1 MLRIEP
7 LDTVHRHL
15 TDDQS
20 RQLDRHLETVQMG
33 RPKEI
38 VTDPW
43 KDTSDEEIEEVF
55 GNLIAD
61 SNLPSAILDAEYKE
75 LSKLGPRSMIVGF
88 EKRRESLQAYYKHDD
103 PSAEQMKEWFTEGQ
117 HHAEIY
123 FADLDSAGI
132 QWRRRG
138 RLGSIEEASKYVVRS
153 TNAGLPWQE
162 LKGQVLD
169 NYSLSSIMDNPLMD
183 VCSLFARS
191 KDASV
196 SRNIWGTSLTLVLL
210 GYRMYPIVIAAE
222 KKLRLRSALLGNR
235 GTDLQ
240 MTSDFMSLPSGFEHL
255 SMDFSKFDATF
266 SPKLIMISYG
276 CLSELFHE
284 SEHSEIFQMASRVP
298 FLRLVTP
305 EGVYTGA
312 HGQPSGDI
320 MTNTGDSIGQHYVT
334 SDLDYFDPLQL
345 QGDDNY
351 GHIKTGMLDNLVDHC
366 ARGGLEVH
374 PEKSLVH
381 SDVASYVSR
390 WYTAENKMRLDD
402 RALGGIYSIG
412 RLAVRLKYPERWTD
426 FKRFG
431 LTGAQYY
438 NGSTVSKLANSINHP
453 KFLEVLKYVLG
464 VDKYLSDASTT
475 DYQLFLRTQVAKQ
488 RAGVF
493 DDSDNEVA
501 YVLSKL

>member
-1 MLRIEP
+1 
-7 LDTVHRHL
+7 VYRHL

-20 RQLDRHLETVQMG
+20 NQLDRHLESIEKG
-33 RPKEI
+33 KPKEVI
-38 VTDPW
+38 ADPW
-43 KDTSDEEIEEVF
+43 KDTSDEEITEIF

-61 SNLPSAILDAEYKE
+61 SNLPSAILEAEMKE

-88 EKRRESLQAYYKHDD
+88 DKRRESLQAYYNHSD
-103 PSAEQMKEWFTEGQ
+103 PTPELMKEWFTEGQ
-117 HHAEIY
+117 NHAETY
-123 FADLDSAGI
+123 FADLTASKVH
-132 QWRRRG
+132 WRRRG
-138 RLGSIEEASKYVVRS
+138 RLIGIEEASKYVVRS

-162 LKGQVLD
+162 LKGQVLE

-191 KDASV
+191 KDADT
-196 SRNIWGTSLTLVLL
+196 SRNVWGTSLTLVLL

-235 GTDLQ
+235 GIDLQ
-240 MTSDFMSLPSGFEHL
+240 VTSDFQSLNSGYDHL

-284 SEHSEIFQMASRVP
+284 SEHDEIFAMASRVP

-320 MTNTGDSIGQHYVT
+320 MTNTGDSIGQHYCT
-334 SDLDYFDPLQL
+334 SDLDYFTPLQL

-351 GHIKTGMLDNLVDHC
+351 GHIKTGMLDTLAGHVASH
-366 ARGGLEVH
+366 GLEVH
-374 PEKSLVH
+374 PEKSLV
-381 SDVASYVSR
+381 SGEVASFVSR
-390 WYTAENKMRLDD
+390 WYSGENKMRLDD

-453 KFLEVLKYVLG
+453 KFDEVLKYVLS

-475 DYQLFLRTQVAKQ
+475 DYELFLRTQIAKQ